1 MFSIPE
7 RARNG
12 SSAIAGPDGRAIGV
26 DVREVLHRFDVRV
39 SAPTARRPLTAT
51 NVVGEAAGTFAHRW
65 LMMPDDFAAAPG
77 RQPPPTAFDAT
88 RSQRFVMLDSVC
100 RLGEGE
106 DGFRGFGTGHT
117 FPSNGGQRGEVLA
130 AAIGT
135 VVERYGR
142 FRTAGAGT
150 YVYCGTLSAERGF
163 TGNLLLRVVDTEG
176 VLQASGNLPALEPRP
191 NPESGVTYIVFR
203 GEAVP
208 SDPVSP
214 RIGATGQPEGLNVE
228 QGLRLMHMDFA
239 AGSRGPRSET
249 RVGQAIGRILAQV
262 TFNPAAPGGTDVDPI
277 PFTTLDRFTLHDR
290 DGRSAGS
297 FSGDSSEGRV
307 FRISVAGQQGIRFGG
322 TGRLLGGTDPFGGLD
337 GLLTDNSVV
346 VFEPHVSASVYVMRI
361 HDPEGRYRTATDGG

>member
-1 MFSIPE
+1 
-7 RARNG
+7 
-12 SSAIAGPDGRAIGV
+12 V

-39 SAPTARRPLTAT
+39 TAPTARRPLTAT
-51 NVVGEAAGTFAHRW
+51 NVVGEAAGTFVHRW
-65 LMMPDDFAAAPG
+65 LIMPDDFAAAPG
-77 RQPPPTAFDAT
+77 RQPPPTPFDAT

-100 RLGEGE
+100 RLGDGE

-117 FPSNGGQRGEVLA
+117 FPTTGGQRGEVLA
-130 AAIGT
+130 AAVGT

-176 VLQASGNLPALEPRP
+176 ALQASGNLPSLEPRP
-191 NPESGVTYIVFR
+191 SPESGVTYIVFR

-262 TFNPAAPGGTDVDPI
+262 TFNPAAPGGTDLDPI

-290 DGRSAGS
+290 DGRPAGS

-346 VFEPHVSASVYVMRI
+346 VFEPHVSASVYVLRI
-361 HDPEGRYRTATDGG
+361 HDPEGRYRTAADGG